1 MRGQAASPVCVQE
14 DLEWREGEDRKGGGK
29 GKRGG
34 GEGKRGGGEGEE
46 GEGMK
51 EEREGRNICYPSGH
65 QSTHKYNILDIATS

>member
-1 MRGQAASPVCVQE
+1 MRGQAASPVCAQE
-14 DLEWREGEDRKGGGK
+14 DLEWREGEDRK
-29 GKRGG
+29 GG

>member
-14 DLEWREGEDRKGGGK
+14 DLEWREGEDRK
-29 GKRGG
+29 GG

>member
-14 DLEWREGEDRKGGGK
+14 DLEWREREDRK
-29 GKRGG
+29 GG

>member
-14 DLEWREGEDRKGGGK
+14 DLEWREGEDRKGGG
-29 GKRGG
+29 
-34 GEGKRGGGEGEE
+34 EGKRGGGEGEE

-51 EEREGRNICYPSGH
+51 EERERRNICYPSGH